1 MATIKKIPNT
11 EKLKVTAKNKAGETY
26 LITQSLTNNL
36 FYLYKKEA
44 GGLTKLDKGRQN
56 PLEFNDIIGMH
67 R

>member
-1 MATIKKIPNT
+1 MAIKKVPSS

-26 LITQSLTNNL
+26 LITQSVTNSL
-36 FYLYKKEA
+36 FYLYKKES